1 MKIRSIRSQ
10 SGAIFA
16 NLALGTA
23 ALGSAAAVTADWT
36 AQQSA
41 LALQKQQGYIFSRLN
56 DAVGN
61 YMTLLFPQL
70 TEQKAGGVDVIPVE
84 CANLPYRYG
93 TSVAV
98 EPVILSGK
106 CELTLPLAAGGS
118 YVLKNALQ
126 PTVADLKAMNLLDHG
141 ISDAPVLVT
150 EAVVAGPDTAGA
162 ASTTSAP
169 NGYAI
174 SIQPKCI
181 GKGSSSG
188 ATAATCTN
196 LNKALSSSVLNIQ
209 PFVSSRYIQNFLP
222 LMWSAGPDAAMS
234 GPPDA
239 SNIQVQADR
248 TNPNGEFRSIQAG
261 WTRDN
266 PITREWKYS
275 TTSTTTQYSR
285 GVDNLVLIRNGYD
298 SAYWQMVR
306 RDGSSPPTATWDFNG
321 QDLKKVGLLTA
332 ASAEI
337 SGDLKVGGNQ
347 TVTGNQ
353 AITGDQTVTGKVKV
367 DGTGTFKGVLTAMS
381 NLFVEGA
388 TELKG
393 KLTVVGKALFKDD
406 VTLEKNLLV
415 KGSAQIDGDLSAG
428 SATFSGALLANS
440 LMIGGTQIT
449 PDGTLLGAATG
460 WGVNVGDSCAVNL
473 ALAQSTDGKV
483 QICRN
488 AAWTPLITAENIVQP
503 TPAPDKACAPEGAP
517 GRLPDGTL
525 AVCTNGKWESVA
537 QGSATEGSACMVEG
551 ALATTT
557 ASPSPGRILMAC
569 QAGKWTTNVFAK
581 PRLVYATDGNT
592 CQTSEELALDG
603 RGYPSLLVCKDGKW
617 QPPGTQLL
625 SRMAF
630 GGKCTLDGVLA
641 SDVQKTGLLV
651 CKNGVWSKITEA
663 VSLGGNCD
671 QLNQTITNADGSK
684 WYCIHAPAHN
694 GYVWANAP
702 DMLPLWRGD
711 DVKVEMNRLVQFRG
725 NDYYFYSEPG
735 WMNKPQTYIN
745 IATWLPWPRYAGND
759 HAITS
764 WLNNSSSPA
773 LGEAWTSRM
782 PPFDD
787 NTWGSAESRGRCQTY
802 VVTLPSSEDLRDISI
817 AFGGRPAPWQ
827 YNWDGGEEIWSAS
840 RRDECD
846 GNWGCGSTPWSGG
859 GGNWWDH
866 ISVNLWGA
874 KIFHTYNTEA
884 KPVLLKVKKLFGDS
898 CSDPRP

>member
-1 MKIRSIRSQ
+1 MMRFKSIRSQ

-98 EPVILSGK
+98 ESVILAGK

-188 ATAATCTN
+188 ATTTTCTN

-353 AITGDQTVTGKVKV
+353 SVTGDQTVTGKVKV

-449 PDGTLLGAATG
+449 PDGTLLGATTG
-460 WGVNVGDSCAVNL
+460 WGVTVGASCSVNL

-557 ASPSPGRILMAC
+557 APPNPGRILMAC
-569 QAGKWTTNVFAK
+569 QSGKWTTNVFAK
-581 PRLVYATDGNT
+581 PRLGYARAGDT
-592 CQTSEELALDG
+592 CQTQDEMAYDNKSGFYTAVICDG
-603 RGYPSLLVCKDGKW
+603 GKW
-617 QPPGTQLL
+617 RPKGLQL
-625 SRMAF
+625 MANMEL
-630 GGKCTLDGVLA
+630 GKSCSLDGVLA
-641 SDVQKTGLLV
+641 SDMERTGLLV
-651 CKNGVWSKITEA
+651 CKNQVWSKITDP
-663 VSLGGNCD
+663 VSLGGTCSSNGEKIALSTLPNHEQLYC
-671 QLNQTITNADGSK
+671 LNQKWVAALFLTRLDGVEVIAHSPLVTPDGRYYLYTEPGYTDKPYKPQSLDAVAFLLGNPGFEPDNMDGRFHPRWPAMAIGPNSRCTTADNLWRLTSDTSPT
-684 WYCIHAPAHN
+684 PA
-694 GYVWANAP
+694 GVEVCLPANAAPFASTFQDAIGNAWTGVGVP
-702 DMLPLWRGD
+702 DLTFWTAHVRWAEMGYS
-711 DVKVEMNRLVQFRG
+711 DVQTYLSDYGWHATTESFYHVAARLYYGNVVTSFR
-725 NDYYFYSEPG
+725 DRSEP
-735 WMNKPQTYIN
+735 Q
-745 IATWLPWPRYAGND
+745 AV
-759 HAITS
+759 
-764 WLNNSSSPA
+764 A
-773 LGEAWTSRM
+773 LR
-782 PPFDD
+782 
-787 NTWGSAESRGRCQTY
+787 
-802 VVTLPSSEDLRDISI
+802 
-817 AFGGRPAPWQ
+817 
-827 YNWDGGEEIWSAS
+827 
-840 RRDECD
+840 
-846 GNWGCGSTPWSGG
+846 
-859 GGNWWDH
+859 
-866 ISVNLWGA
+866 
-874 KIFHTYNTEA
+874 
-884 KPVLLKVKKLFGDS
+884 VKML
-898 CSDPRP
+898 

>member
-1 MKIRSIRSQ
+1 MRFRSIRSQ

-23 ALGSAAAVTADWT
+23 ALGSAAAVTVDWT

-41 LALQKQQGYIFSRLN
+41 LALQKQQGYILSRLN

-70 TEQKAGGVDVIPVE
+70 TEQKTGGVDAIPVE

-93 TSVAV
+93 TSAAV
-98 EPVILSGK
+98 EPVILAGK
-106 CELTLPLAAGGS
+106 CQLSLPLAAGGS

-126 PTVADLKAMNLLDHG
+126 PTLEDFKALNLLDHG
-141 ISDAPVLVT
+141 ISDTPVLTT
-150 EAVVAGPDTAGA
+150 EAVIAGPDTAGA
-162 ASTTSAP
+162 ASTASAP

-181 GKGSSSG
+181 GKGS
-188 ATAATCTN
+188 TASTCTN

-239 SNIQVQADR
+239 SNIQAQADR

-381 NLFVEGA
+381 DLFVEGA
-388 TELKG
+388 TTLKG
-393 KLTVVGKALFKDD
+393 KLTVAGKALFKED
-406 VTLEKNLLV
+406 VTLQKNLEV
-415 KGSAQIDGDLSAG
+415 RGSASIDGDLTAA
-428 SATFSGALLANS
+428 SATFNGALLANS

-449 PDGTLLGAATG
+449 PDGTLLGATTG
-460 WGVNVGDSCAVNL
+460 WGVTVGASCSVNL

-503 TPAPDKACAPEGAP
+503 TPAPDKVCSPEGAP

-569 QAGKWTTNVFAK
+569 KEGKWTTNVFAK
-581 PRLVYATDGNT
+581 PRLDYATDGNT

-625 SRMAF
+625 HNMQK
-630 GGKCTLDGVLA
+630 GKACTLDGVLA
-641 SDVQKTGLLV
+641 SDIDKTGLLV
-651 CKNGVWSKITEA
+651 CKDSIWSKLTDPVE
-663 VSLGGNCD
+663 LGASC
-671 QLNQTITNADGSK
+671 S
-684 WYCIHAPAHN
+684 P
-694 GYVWANAP
+694 
-702 DMLPLWRGD
+702 
-711 DVKVEMNRLVQFRG
+711 
-725 NDYYFYSEPG
+725 NDRE
-735 WMNKPQTYIN
+735 
-745 IATWLPWPRYAGND
+745 
-759 HAITS
+759 
-764 WLNNSSSPA
+764 
-773 LGEAWTSRM
+773 
-782 PPFDD
+782 
-787 NTWGSAESRGRCQTY
+787 
-802 VVTLPSSEDLRDISI
+802 VTLGDGDKIYCVNGKWSDMPGQFVLYRMDGQKVMLNRPIKFGGEIYGVYNEYGSGNGNGFNKSQSIRDAFSKLLTGTTYMLDPANLTTNNRTSIMVHDGGSYRGWKDEYGRKVQIQIVTASELFAIHD
-817 AFGGRPAPWQ
+817 AFGGRPPAWRVNFQ
-827 YNWDGGEEIWSAS
+827 DGSEIWTAT
-840 RRDECD
+840 RRDECGD
-846 GNWGCGSTPWSGG
+846 GPGCAGQAWGG
-859 GGNWWDH
+859 GGGGWWDH
-866 ISVNLWGA
+866 VTVDLNNRLV
-874 KIFHTYNTEA
+874 FHRYNSDA
-884 KPVLLKVKKLFGDS
+884 WAVIMKLI
-898 CSDPRP
+898 PRY

>member
-1 MKIRSIRSQ
+1 MMRFKSIRSQ

-98 EPVILSGK
+98 ESVILAGK

-188 ATAATCTN
+188 ATTTTCTN

-353 AITGDQTVTGKVKV
+353 SVTGDQTVTGKVKV

-449 PDGTLLGAATG
+449 PDGTLLGAT
-460 WGVNVGDSCAVNL
+460 
-473 ALAQSTDGKV
+473 
-483 QICRN
+483 
-488 AAWTPLITAENIVQP
+488 
-503 TPAPDKACAPEGAP
+503 
-517 GRLPDGTL
+517 
-525 AVCTNGKWESVA
+525 
-537 QGSATEGSACMVEG
+537 
-551 ALATTT
+551 
-557 ASPSPGRILMAC
+557 
-569 QAGKWTTNVFAK
+569 
-581 PRLVYATDGNT
+581 
-592 CQTSEELALDG
+592 
-603 RGYPSLLVCKDGKW
+603 
-617 QPPGTQLL
+617 
-625 SRMAF
+625 
-630 GGKCTLDGVLA
+630 
-641 SDVQKTGLLV
+641 TGLGRDRRGKLQ
-651 CKNGVWSKITEA
+651 CQPGIGAEHGRQGPDLPQRGVDT
-663 VSLGGNCD
+663 
-671 QLNQTITNADGSK
+671 
-684 WYCIHAPAHN
+684 
-694 GYVWANAP
+694 P
-702 DMLPLWRGD
+702 DHRR
-711 DVKVEMNRLVQFRG
+711 K
-725 NDYYFYSEPG
+725 
-735 WMNKPQTYIN
+735 
-745 IATWLPWPRYAGND
+745 
-759 HAITS
+759 H
-764 WLNNSSSPA
+764 
-773 LGEAWTSRM
+773 
-782 PPFDD
+782 
-787 NTWGSAESRGRCQTY
+787 
-802 VVTLPSSEDLRDISI
+802 
-817 AFGGRPAPWQ
+817 RP
-827 YNWDGGEEIWSAS
+827 
-840 RRDECD
+840 
-846 GNWGCGSTPWSGG
+846 T
-859 GGNWWDH
+859 
-866 ISVNLWGA
+866 
-874 KIFHTYNTEA
+874 HT
-884 KPVLLKVKKLFGDS
+884 
-898 CSDPRP
+898 CS